1 MRKLLEFFI
10 ILALFSSAATAAEI
24 SGSVVSDGK
33 KLAGLPVELSKING
47 TTQSDQSMTGVV
59 YDFIKLSETTT
70 DKNGSYAFN
79 DLNSGMYR
87 VNVTYNYTTYGE
99 NIGLKDREIVNFNL
113 SGKIEGSVLKANKTL
128 EGIPVRLLDAGS
140 IEVMDTTTDKSG
152 KYSFNKVNAGK
163 SYFVKATYADVPYT
177 KQVNVS
183 ESANFDVYESTK
195 DDSTIA
201 VKIDHIVLS
210 KAPTGVKVDEYIEFT
225 NVGGKV
231 FFSKDRTWLGVSTPQ
246 GISRFQTDV
255 MECCLQ
261 REKDSAWI
269 DPMRPILP
277 GESYSAQISYLLI
290 SDSPAPTFS
299 RGMIYNTSY
308 MSLLSDK
315 NNGFG
320 IESKYA
326 QKEIVPNEGKEFEV
340 LSFMNVPKGQIIDT
354 QITGYVPSK
363 TGIGGDFNYLIP
375 VLAVVLIGAVSYPLL
390 KNKIGRKQRRRLIKT
405 SRISPPEQVVAEDY
419 IFPLDDRYPV
429 LTPPEQV
436 AIEESLEAEESSSLP
451 AIAENASG
459 KEIGEMSFGELLA
472 EKKATFESIL
482 ALDNKFN
489 SGEIA
494 DEEYKELKKE
504 YKERSIVVIK
514 QLKEAALNL
523 DLNQPVPEIEKV
535 IAYVDDIDV
544 LEELLEREKEG
555 DNRDEL
561 KETIEQRIEDIEQNE

>member
-1 MRKLLEFFI
+1 MKKLLLFLI
-10 ILALFSSAATAAEI
+10 TLILFGNAVSAAEI
-24 SGSVVSDGK
+24 SGNVVSDGK
-33 KLAGLPVELSKING
+33 KISGSAVTLSKING
-47 TTQSDQSMTGVV
+47 TSQSDQSMTDTV

-70 DKNGSYAFN
+70 NKNGTFTFN

-87 VNVTYNYTTYGE
+87 VNVTYNNTIYGE
-99 NIGLKDREIVNFNL
+99 NIGLKDREIINFNL

-128 EGIPVRLLDAGS
+128 KGIPVRLLDAGS
-140 IEVMDTTTDKSG
+140 IEVMDTITGQDG

-163 SYFVKATYADVPYT
+163 SYFVEATYADVPYT

-183 ESANFDVYESTK
+183 ESANFTVYESTK
-195 DDSTIA
+195 NDSIIA
-201 VKIDHIVLS
+201 VKIEHIVLS

-225 NVGGKV
+225 NVGDKV

-269 DPMRPILP
+269 DPMRPIMP
-277 GESYSAQISYLLI
+277 GESYNAQISYLLI

-299 RGMIYNTSY
+299 KGMIYNTSY

-315 NNGFG
+315 NNGFA

-326 QKEIVPNEGKEFEV
+326 QKEIIPNEGKEFEV

-354 QITGYVPSK
+354 KITGYVPSK

-375 VLAVVLIGAVSYPLL
+375 VLAVALIGAVSYPLL
-390 KNKIGRKQRRRLIKT
+390 KNKIGRKQRRRLIK
-405 SRISPPEQVVAEDY
+405 ISSPAQVPAEK
-419 IFPLDDRYPV
+419 P
-429 LTPPEQV
+429 
-436 AIEESLEAEESSSLP
+436 LEAGESSSLP

-459 KEIGEMSFGELLA
+459 KEIGEMSFSELLA
-472 EKKATFESIL
+472 EKKAAFESIL

-489 SGEIA
+489 AGEIT
-494 DEEYKELKKE
+494 ENEYKEVEKE
-504 YKERSIVVIK
+504 YKERSIAVIK
-514 QLKEAALNL
+514 QLKEAALSL

-535 IAYVDDIDV
+535 IAHVDDINI

-561 KETIEQRIEDIEQNE
+561 KKTIEQRIEDIEQNE